1 MIATVQR
8 VSKAKVEINNSI
20 YSEIGDGVLIL
31 LCVERD
37 DDSKQAIKMSDK
49 ILNFCILE
57 VDRVTMTS
65 SLRDLE
71 EDVMIISQFTL
82 AAITNKGNKPSFH
95 KAAKPNKAKEIYD
108 QFVQIFKDS
117 SLNVQTGKFGEIMN
131 ITLTNKG
138 PITFNSVSYTHLTL
152 PTNREV

>member
-1 MIATVQR
+1 MIAIVQR
-8 VSKAKVEINNSI
+8 VSEAKVEINNSI
-20 YSEIGDGVLIL
+20 YSEIGEGVLIL
-31 LCVERD
+31 LCVESN

-57 VDRVTMTS
+57 GDSGTMS
-65 SLRDLE
+65 ASLRELE

-138 PITFNSVSYTHLTL
+138 PITFNFRT
-152 PTNREV
+152 

>member
-8 VSKAKVEINNSI
+8 VSEAKVEINNSI

-57 VDRVTMTS
+57 GDNGTMS
-65 SLRDLE
+65 ASLRELE

-138 PITFNSVSYTHLTL
+138 PITFNFRT
-152 PTNREV
+152 

>member
-8 VSKAKVEINNSI
+8 VSEAKVEINNSI
-20 YSEIGDGVLIL
+20 YSEIGEGVLIL

-37 DDSKQAIKMSDK
+37 DDSKKAIKMSDK

-57 VDRVTMTS
+57 GDSGTMS
-65 SLRDLE
+65 ASLRELE

-82 AAITNKGNKPSFH
+82 AAVTNKGNKPSFH
-95 KAAKPNKAKEIYD
+95 KAAKPSKAKEIYD

-138 PITFNSVSYTHLTL
+138 PITFNFRT
-152 PTNREV
+152 

>member
-8 VSKAKVEINNSI
+8 VSEAKVEINNSI
-20 YSEIGDGVLIL
+20 YSEIGEGVLIL
-31 LCVERD
+31 LCVESD
-37 DDSKQAIKMSDK
+37 DDSVQAIKMTDK

-57 VDRVTMTS
+57 GDSGTMS
-65 SLRDLE
+65 ASLRDLE

-95 KAAKPNKAKEIYD
+95 KAAKPSKAKEIYD

-138 PITFNSVSYTHLTL
+138 PITFNFRT
-152 PTNREV
+152 

>member
-1 MIATVQR
+1 VIATVQR
-8 VSKAKVEINNSI
+8 VSEAKVEINNSI

-57 VDRVTMTS
+57 GDSGTMS
-65 SLRDLE
+65 ASLRELE

-95 KAAKPNKAKEIYD
+95 KAAKPNQAKEIYD

-138 PITFNSVSYTHLTL
+138 PITFNFRT
-152 PTNREV
+152 

>member
-8 VSKAKVEINNSI
+8 VSEAKVEINNSI
-20 YSEIGDGVLIL
+20 YSEIGEGVLIL
-31 LCVERD
+31 LCVESD
-37 DDSKQAIKMSDK
+37 DDSQQAIKMSDK

-57 VDRVTMTS
+57 GNNGTMS
-65 SLRDLE
+65 ASLRELE

-95 KAAKPNKAKEIYD
+95 KAAKPNKAKEIYN

-138 PITFNSVSYTHLTL
+138 PITFNFRT
-152 PTNREV
+152 

>member
-8 VSKAKVEINNSI
+8 VSEAKVEINNNI
-20 YSEIGDGVLIL
+20 YSEIGEGVLIL
-31 LCVERD
+31 LCVESED
-37 DDSKQAIKMSDK
+37 NSDQAVKMSEK

-57 VDRVTMTS
+57 GDSGTMS
-65 SLRDLE
+65 ASLRELE

-108 QFVQIFKDS
+108 EFVQIFRDS

-131 ITLTNKG
+131 ITLTNQG
-138 PITFNSVSYTHLTL
+138 PITFNFRT
-152 PTNREV
+152 

>member
-8 VSKAKVEINNSI
+8 VSEAKVEINNSI
-20 YSEIGDGVLIL
+20 YSEIGEGVLIL
-31 LCVERD
+31 LCVESD

-57 VDRVTMTS
+57 GDSGTMS
-65 SLRDLE
+65 ASLRELE

-95 KAAKPNKAKEIYD
+95 KAAKPTKAKEIYD
-108 QFVQIFKDS
+108 EFVQIFKDS

-138 PITFNSVSYTHLTL
+138 PITFNFRT
-152 PTNREV
+152 

>member
-8 VSKAKVEINNSI
+8 VSEAKVEINNSI

-57 VDRVTMTS
+57 GDSGTMS
-65 SLRDLE
+65 ASLRELE

-138 PITFNSVSYTHLTL
+138 PITFNFRT
-152 PTNREV
+152 

>member
-8 VSKAKVEINNSI
+8 VSEAKVEINNNI
-20 YSEIGDGVLIL
+20 YSEIGEGVLIL
-31 LCVERD
+31 LCVESGD
-37 DDSKQAIKMSDK
+37 NSDHAVKMSEK

-57 VDRVTMTS
+57 GDSGTMS
-65 SLRDLE
+65 GSLRELE

-108 QFVQIFKDS
+108 EFVQIFRDS

-131 ITLTNKG
+131 ITLTNQG
-138 PITFNSVSYTHLTL
+138 PITFNFRT
-152 PTNREV
+152 

>member
-8 VSKAKVEINNSI
+8 VSEAKVEINNSI

-37 DDSKQAIKMSDK
+37 DDTKQAIKMSDK

-57 VDRVTMTS
+57 GDSGTMS
-65 SLRDLE
+65 ASLRELE

-138 PITFNSVSYTHLTL
+138 PITFNFRT
-152 PTNREV
+152 

>member
-8 VSKAKVEINNSI
+8 VSQAKVEINNSI
-20 YSEIGDGVLIL
+20 YSEIGEGVLIL
-31 LCVERD
+31 LCVESD
-37 DDSKQAIKMSDK
+37 DDSQQAIKMSDK

-57 VDRVTMTS
+57 GDSGTMS
-65 SLRDLE
+65 ASLRELE

-138 PITFNSVSYTHLTL
+138 PITFNFRT
-152 PTNREV
+152 

>member
-8 VSKAKVEINNSI
+8 VSEAKVEINNSI

-57 VDRVTMTS
+57 GDNGTMS
-65 SLRDLE
+65 ASLKELE
-71 EDVMIISQFTL
+71 EGVMIISQFTL

-138 PITFNSVSYTHLTL
+138 PITFNFRT
-152 PTNREV
+152 

>member
-8 VSKAKVEINNSI
+8 VSEAKVEINNSI

-37 DDSKQAIKMSDK
+37 DESKQAIKMSDK

-57 VDRVTMTS
+57 GDNGTMS
-65 SLRDLE
+65 ASLRELE

-138 PITFNSVSYTHLTL
+138 PITFNFRT
-152 PTNREV
+152 

>member
-8 VSKAKVEINNSI
+8 VSEAKVEINNSI

-37 DDSKQAIKMSDK
+37 DDTKQAIKMSDK

-57 VDRVTMTS
+57 GDSGTMS
-65 SLRDLE
+65 ASLRELE

-95 KAAKPNKAKEIYD
+95 KAAKPNKAKEIYN

-138 PITFNSVSYTHLTL
+138 PITFNFRT
-152 PTNREV
+152 

>member
-8 VSKAKVEINNSI
+8 VSRAKVEINNSI

-57 VDRVTMTS
+57 GDSGTMS
-65 SLRDLE
+65 ASLRELE

-82 AAITNKGNKPSFH
+82 SAITNKGNKPSFH
-95 KAAKPNKAKEIYD
+95 KAAKPNKAEEIYD

-117 SLNVQTGKFGEIMN
+117 SLNVQTGQFGEIMN
-131 ITLTNKG
+131 ITITNKG
-138 PITFNSVSYTHLTL
+138 PITFNFRT
-152 PTNREV
+152 

>member
-8 VSKAKVEINNSI
+8 VSEAKVEINNSI
-20 YSEIGDGVLIL
+20 YSEIGEGVLIL

-37 DDSKQAIKMSDK
+37 DDYVQAIKMTDK

-57 VDRVTMTS
+57 GDSGTMS
-65 SLRDLE
+65 ASLRELE

-138 PITFNSVSYTHLTL
+138 PITFNFRT
-152 PTNREV
+152 

>member
-8 VSKAKVEINNSI
+8 VSEAKVEINNSI
-20 YSEIGDGVLIL
+20 YSEIGEGVLIL

-57 VDRVTMTS
+57 GDSRIMS
-65 SLRDLE
+65 ASLRELE

-138 PITFNSVSYTHLTL
+138 PITFNFRT
-152 PTNREV
+152 

>member
-57 VDRVTMTS
+57 GDSGTMS
-65 SLRDLE
+65 ASLRELE

-138 PITFNSVSYTHLTL
+138 PITFNFRT
-152 PTNREV
+152 

>member
-8 VSKAKVEINNSI
+8 VSEAKVEINNSI
-20 YSEIGDGVLIL
+20 YSEIGEGVLIL
-31 LCVERD
+31 LCVERGD
-37 DDSKQAIKMSDK
+37 DPKQAIKMSDK

-57 VDRVTMTS
+57 GDSGTMS
-65 SLRDLE
+65 ASLRELE

-95 KAAKPNKAKEIYD
+95 KAAKPNEAKEIYD

-117 SLNVQTGKFGEIMN
+117 PLNVQTAQIQH
-131 ITLTNKG
+131 
-138 PITFNSVSYTHLTL
+138 PAS
-152 PTNREV
+152 

>member
-1 MIATVQR
+1 VIATVQR
-8 VSKAKVEINNSI
+8 VSEAKVEINNSI

-57 VDRVTMTS
+57 GDSGTMS
-65 SLRDLE
+65 ASLRELE

-138 PITFNSVSYTHLTL
+138 PITFNFRT
-152 PTNREV
+152 

>member
-8 VSKAKVEINNSI
+8 VSEAKVEINNNI
-20 YSEIGDGVLIL
+20 YSEIGEGVLIL
-31 LCVERD
+31 LCVESED
-37 DDSKQAIKMSDK
+37 NSDQAVKMSEK

-57 VDRVTMTS
+57 GDSGTMS
-65 SLRDLE
+65 ASLRDLK
-71 EDVMIISQFTL
+71 EDVLIISQFTL

-108 QFVQIFKDS
+108 EFIQIFRDS

-131 ITLTNKG
+131 ITLTNQG
-138 PITFNSVSYTHLTL
+138 PITLNFRT
-152 PTNREV
+152 

>member
-8 VSKAKVEINNSI
+8 VSEAKVEINNSI
-20 YSEIGDGVLIL
+20 YSEIGDGVLIF

-37 DDSKQAIKMSDK
+37 DDSQQAIKMSDK

-57 VDRVTMTS
+57 GDNGTMS
-65 SLRDLE
+65 ASLRELE

-95 KAAKPNKAKEIYD
+95 KAAKPNKAKNIYD

-117 SLNVQTGKFGEIMN
+117 SLNVQTGRFGEIMN

-138 PITFNSVSYTHLTL
+138 PITFNFRT
-152 PTNREV
+152 

>member
-8 VSKAKVEINNSI
+8 VSQAKVEINNSI
-20 YSEIGDGVLIL
+20 YSEIGEGVLIL
-31 LCVERD
+31 LCVESD
-37 DDSKQAIKMSDK
+37 DDTKHAIKMSDK

-57 VDRVTMTS
+57 GDSGTMS
-65 SLRDLE
+65 ASLRELE

-138 PITFNSVSYTHLTL
+138 PITFNFRT
-152 PTNREV
+152 

>member
-8 VSKAKVEINNSI
+8 VSEARVEINDSI
-20 YSEIGDGVLIL
+20 YSEIGEGVLIL
-31 LCVERD
+31 LCVESGD
-37 DDSKQAIKMSDK
+37 NSDQAVKMSEK
-49 ILNFCILE
+49 ILDFCILE
-57 VDRVTMTS
+57 GDRGIMSS
-65 SLRDLE
+65 SLRELK

-95 KAAKPNKAKEIYD
+95 KAAKPIKAKEIYD
-108 QFVQIFKDS
+108 EFVQTFRDS

-138 PITFNSVSYTHLTL
+138 PITFNFRT
-152 PTNREV
+152 

>member
-8 VSKAKVEINNSI
+8 VSEAKVEINNSI

-57 VDRVTMTS
+57 GDSGTMS
-65 SLRDLE
+65 ASLRELE
-71 EDVMIISQFTL
+71 EDVMIVSQFTL

-138 PITFNSVSYTHLTL
+138 PITFNFRT
-152 PTNREV
+152 

>member
-8 VSKAKVEINNSI
+8 VSEAKVEINNSI
-20 YSEIGDGVLIL
+20 YSEIGEGVLIL

-57 VDRVTMTS
+57 GDNGTMS
-65 SLRDLE
+65 ASLRELE

-95 KAAKPNKAKEIYD
+95 KAAKPHKAKEIYD
-108 QFVQIFKDS
+108 EFVQIFKDS

-131 ITLTNKG
+131 ITLTNQG
-138 PITFNSVSYTHLTL
+138 PITFNFRT
-152 PTNREV
+152 

>member
-8 VSKAKVEINNSI
+8 VSEAKVEINNSI

-57 VDRVTMTS
+57 GDSGTMS
-65 SLRDLE
+65 ASLRDLE

-138 PITFNSVSYTHLTL
+138 PITFNFKT
-152 PTNREV
+152 

>member
-8 VSKAKVEINNSI
+8 VSEAKVEINNSI
-20 YSEIGDGVLIL
+20 YSEIGEGILIL
-31 LCVERD
+31 LCVESD

-49 ILNFCILE
+49 ILNFSILE
-57 VDRVTMTS
+57 GDRGIMS
-65 SLRDLE
+65 ASLRELE

-95 KAAKPNKAKEIYD
+95 KAAKPNEAKEIYD

-138 PITFNSVSYTHLTL
+138 PITFNFRT
-152 PTNREV
+152 

>member
-8 VSKAKVEINNSI
+8 VSEAKVEINNSI

-57 VDRVTMTS
+57 GDSGIMNA
-65 SLRDLE
+65 SLRELE

-131 ITLTNKG
+131 VTLTNKG
-138 PITFNSVSYTHLTL
+138 PITFNFRT
-152 PTNREV
+152 

>member
-1 MIATVQR
+1 MIAIVQR
-8 VSKAKVEINNSI
+8 VSEAKVEINNSI

-57 VDRVTMTS
+57 GDNGTMS
-65 SLRDLE
+65 ASLKELE

-138 PITFNSVSYTHLTL
+138 PITFNFRT
-152 PTNREV
+152 

>member
-8 VSKAKVEINNSI
+8 VSEAKVEINNSI
-20 YSEIGDGVLIL
+20 YSEIGEGVLIL

-57 VDRVTMTS
+57 GDSGTMS
-65 SLRDLE
+65 ASLRELE
-71 EDVMIISQFTL
+71 EDIMIVSQFTL

-138 PITFNSVSYTHLTL
+138 PITFNFRT
-152 PTNREV
+152 

>member
-8 VSKAKVEINNSI
+8 VSEAKVEINNSI
-20 YSEIGDGVLIL
+20 YSEIGEGVLIL
-31 LCVERD
+31 LCVERGD
-37 DDSKQAIKMSDK
+37 DPKQAIKMSDK
-49 ILNFCILE
+49 ILNFSILE
-57 VDRVTMTS
+57 GDRGIMS
-65 SLRDLE
+65 ASLRELE

-95 KAAKPNKAKEIYD
+95 KAAKPNEAKEIYD

-138 PITFNSVSYTHLTL
+138 PITFNFRT
-152 PTNREV
+152 

>member
-8 VSKAKVEINNSI
+8 VSEAKVEINNSI
-20 YSEIGDGVLIL
+20 YSEIGDGVLIF

-57 VDRVTMTS
+57 GDSGTMS
-65 SLRDLE
+65 ASLRELE
-71 EDVMIISQFTL
+71 EDVLIISQFTL

-95 KAAKPNKAKEIYD
+95 KAAKPIKAKEIYD

-138 PITFNSVSYTHLTL
+138 PITFNFRT
-152 PTNREV
+152 